1 MPIPA
6 AARST
11 VWVYDRPLAGIAG
24 SNIRRVRWIFFY
36 ECCVMC
42 GYKCLR
48 RADSLSRAV
57 LPSVCVIKCDQV

>member
-24 SNIRRVRWIFFY
+24 SNPA
-36 ECCVMC
+36 ECVEV
-42 GYKCLR
+42 
-48 RADSLSRAV
+48 SLI
-57 LPSVCVIKCDQV
+57 SVV